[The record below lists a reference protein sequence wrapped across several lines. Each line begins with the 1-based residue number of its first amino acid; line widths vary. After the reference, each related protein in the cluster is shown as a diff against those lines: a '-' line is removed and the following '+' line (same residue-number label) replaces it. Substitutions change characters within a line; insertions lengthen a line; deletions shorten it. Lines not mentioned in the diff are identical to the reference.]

1 MCLFVCLTLKE
12 MLRGVV
18 AAVAKLRRHIR
29 GQIVT
34 LIVVIAMCVVIVVDS
49 ISFPSHGWGGHHGNL
64 VSMDDNF
71 RYATSEY
78 AMQWIFRELRL

>member
-12 MLRGVV
+12 MLGGVV

-34 LIVVIAMCVVIVVDS
+34 LIVFIAVCVVIVGDS
-49 ISFPSHGWGGHHGNL
+49 IRFVTHG
-64 VSMDDNF
+64 
-71 RYATSEY
+71 
-78 AMQWIFRELRL
+78 

>member
-34 LIVVIAMCVVIVVDS
+34 LIVFIAVCVVIVGDS
-49 ISFPSHGWGGHHGNL
+49 ISFVTHGCSGRGGNL

-71 RYATSEY
+71 RYATRSV
-78 AMQWIFRELRL
+78 QLPWFIRQHKL